1 MTQTISRDRYLR
13 LLEDA
18 AILRQI
24 EDLVDHGFSDRELS
38 GSVKEII
45 YEMRASRD
53 LDTGSRLGDDL
64 DQMNLESRWFDGA
77 GVRE

>member
-64 DQMNLESRWFDGA
+64 DQMNLDSRWFDGT

>member
-64 DQMNLESRWFDGA
+64 DQMNLDSRWFDGA